1 MPDDHR
7 DSRSIFSVST
17 HLRIEP
23 VLRLDVSEEE
33 AKNFTRFSP
42 VRRVVHGRHRT
53 MKTLRN
59 ESDTVQPLIKRT
71 AGERLWEILHRNN
84 VG

>member
-1 MPDDHR
+1 
-7 DSRSIFSVST
+7 
-17 HLRIEP
+17 
-23 VLRLDVSEEE
+23 
-33 AKNFTRFSP
+33 
-42 VRRVVHGRHRT
+42 
-53 MKTLRN
+53 MKTLWN